1 MNRTLEDATVKRPT
15 YKSHEQLRTHLQLFL
30 EAYQPRSNA
39 QELRD
44 LTPYE
49 EVLQVWTKEPE
60 RFKLDPPHHSA
71 PRVVSRCR
79 GAMRS

>member
-49 EVLQVWTKEPE
+49 EVLQVC
-60 RFKLDPPHHSA
+60 RSSD
-71 PRVVSRCR
+71 RCET
-79 GAMRS
+79 GLLGP